1 MRSEEIL
8 RSANEIVLAKVN
20 NNYQE
25 RIKVCIE
32 DNLYNLNID
41 KTNSISYNKTI
52 TKISQLINI
61 YKHSVIN

>member
-25 RIKVCIE
+25 HIKVCIE